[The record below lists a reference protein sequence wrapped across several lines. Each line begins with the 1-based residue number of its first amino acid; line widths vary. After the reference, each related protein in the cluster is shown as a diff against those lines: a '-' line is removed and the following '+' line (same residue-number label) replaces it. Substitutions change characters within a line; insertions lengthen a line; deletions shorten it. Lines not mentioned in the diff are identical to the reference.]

1 MNVKMLMTAGLLA
14 AAMPVFAHDAGDLL
28 VRFGPAPVKP
38 NVDSGEVKI
47 NGTAVAGSEVDVKD
61 GTQLGLTFAYMV
73 TDNIAVEL
81 LASTPFEHDIVASGL
96 PVRDVATVRHLPP
109 TLSVV
114 YFFDTP
120 VERLHPYV
128 GVGVNY
134 TIFFNEKVSGEIVN
148 AFGQSDM
155 ELDDS
160 IGLAAEAG
168 VDYDITDRWSLN
180 ASVWYMNLDTTAKID
195 TAAVAKIEV
204 DVDIDP
210 VAYVVGLSYK
220 L

>member
-1 MNVKMLMTAGLLA
+1 
-14 AAMPVFAHDAGDLL
+14 
-28 VRFGPAPVKP
+28 
-38 NVDSGEVKI
+38 
-47 NGTAVAGSEVDVKD
+47 
-61 GTQLGLTFAYMV
+61 
-73 TDNIAVEL
+73 
-81 LASTPFEHDIVASGL
+81 
-96 PVRDVATVRHLPP
+96 
-109 TLSVV
+109 
-114 YFFDTP
+114 
-120 VERLHPYV
+120 
-128 GVGVNY
+128 
-134 TIFFNEKVSGEIVN
+134 
-148 AFGQSDM
+148 M

-195 TAAVAKIEV
+195 TSAGAKIEV